1 MVHEMIP
8 TTRHGDVTFH
18 ADGRIDIT
26 AHVSRQLKLERG
38 DVVGI
43 ATTDDTPREH
53 YLYVARRHTGI
64 LGRHACTC
72 KPAKGHGHY
81 LRVHSKRLATHMLD
95 ICHATERIEL
105 YVGEAVHIRQIGLAL
120 PLITAPYQQPLFI
133 DPEH

>member
-1 MVHEMIP
+1 MIREMIP

-43 ATTDDTPREH
+43 ATTDGTPCEH
-53 YLYVARRHTGI
+53 YLYVARRQAHI

-72 KPAKGHGHY
+72 RPAKGHGRY
-81 LRVHSKRLATHMLD
+81 LRVHSKKLATRMLD
-95 ICHATERIEL
+95 ICHATKRIEL
-105 YVGEAVHIRQIGLAL
+105 YVGEAVHVGQIGLAL

-133 DPEH
+133 DPEQ

>member
-1 MVHEMIP
+1 MIHEMIP

-26 AHVSRQLKLERG
+26 AH
-38 DVVGI
+38 
-43 ATTDDTPREH
+43 ATDSTPCEH
-53 YLYVARRHTGI
+53 YLYVARRQAHI

-72 KPAKGHGHY
+72 RPAKGHGRY
-81 LRVHSKRLATHMLD
+81 LRVHSKKLATRMLD

-105 YVGEAVHIRQIGLAL
+105 YVGEAVHVGQIGLAL

-133 DPEH
+133 DPEQ